1 MNGPQRRTL
10 LLGAVAAIAVL
21 AALSVAAGV
30 DRVAAA
36 LAAAD
41 PALVAA
47 AAALGLCWLASWS
60 LMLRGVL
67 GALGVSLSPW
77 AAFRVYSGAAFA
89 NNVTPLGQ
97 AGGEPVAAALIATVT
112 DARYETGLVGI
123 ASVDVLNVVPS
134 VSLVVL
140 GVGSYAATAAVGE
153 RVGFAVASAVGLIA
167 AIVVTIA
174 LVWRYRAS
182 VVDRVPGTVG
192 PALGRF
198 DRFDAAAVE
207 SGLTERLGNF
217 FTDIERVGADRRRL
231 VGVVAL
237 SLVGWL
243 FQAAALTVA
252 FAAVGHP
259 ISPLIP
265 VFVVPLSYVAGA
277 TPLPGGL
284 GGIEAALVGLL
295 VPTTGV
301 AAAAVTAAVFLFR
314 GAVYW
319 LPTAIGG
326 VSASALGVKA
336 FE

>member
-153 RVGFAVASAVGLIA
+153 RVGFAVTSAVGLIA

-326 VSASALGVKA
+326 ASASALGVRA

>member
-1 MNGPQRRTL
+1 MNGPGRRTL
-10 LLGAVAAIAVL
+10 LLGAGAAITVL
-21 AALSVAAGV
+21 ALLSVA
-30 DRVAAA
+30 
-36 LAAAD
+36 
-41 PALVAA
+41 
-47 AAALGLCWLASWS
+47 
-60 LMLRGVL
+60 
-67 GALGVSLSPW
+67 
-77 AAFRVYSGAAFA
+77 
-89 NNVTPLGQ
+89 

-134 VSLVVL
+134 ISLVFL

-167 AIVVTIA
+167 AIVATIA
-174 LVWRYRAS
+174 FVWRYRAA
-182 VVDRVPGTVG
+182 VVDRVPGAAG
-192 PALGRF
+192 PLLGRF
-198 DRFDAAAVE
+198 NRFDAEAVE
-207 SGLTERLGNF
+207 AGLADRLGNF
-217 FTDIERVGADRRRL
+217 FADIERVGSDRRRL
-231 VGVVAL
+231 VGVVGL

-243 FQAAALTVA
+243 FHAAALTVA
-252 FAAVGHP
+252 FAAVGQP

-265 VFVVPLSYVAGA
+265 IFVVPLSYVAGA

-295 VPTTGV
+295 VATTGV

-326 VSASALGVKA
+326 ASASALGVRA

>member
-1 MNGPQRRTL
+1 MNGPRRRTL
-10 LLGAVAAIAVL
+10 LLGAGAAIAVL
-21 AALSVAAGV
+21 ALLSVAVGV

-41 PALVAA
+41 PAFVAA
-47 AAALGLCWLASWS
+47 TATLGLCWLASWS

-67 GALGVSLSPW
+67 GALDVSLSPW

-134 VSLVVL
+134 ISLVFL

-167 AIVVTIA
+167 AIVATIA
-174 LVWRYRAS
+174 LIWRYRVA
-182 VVDRVPGTVG
+182 VVDRVPGAAG
-192 PALGRF
+192 PLLGRF
-198 DRFDAAAVE
+198 DRFDAEAVE
-207 SGLTERLGNF
+207 AGLADRLGNF
-217 FTDIERVGADRRRL
+217 FADIERVGADRRRL

-265 VFVVPLSYVAGA
+265 MFVVPLSYVAGA

-326 VSASALGVKA
+326 ASASALGVRA
-336 FE
+336 FQ